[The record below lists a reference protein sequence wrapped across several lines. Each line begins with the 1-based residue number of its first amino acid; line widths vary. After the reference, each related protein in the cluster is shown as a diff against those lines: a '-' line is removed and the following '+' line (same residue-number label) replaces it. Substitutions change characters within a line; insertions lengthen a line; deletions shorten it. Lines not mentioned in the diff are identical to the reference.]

1 MKIFGEVNVVRGSV
15 AWTRPFRLRLTRP
28 SAPAQMPPPAAAVP
42 EYDEEGRLYVS
53 RFARTMP
60 QQYAIERDRIFE
72 YMKRRRLPD
81 AGQRQ
86 IRRDAR
92 NSGDLYADVRDL
104 EFHPDI
110 EQA

>member
-1 MKIFGEVNVVRGSV
+1 MRLFGEVNVVRGSV

-28 SAPAQMPPPAAAVP
+28 AAVEMPPAPAAVP

-53 RFARTMP
+53 RFARSLP
-60 QQYAIERDRIFE
+60 QQYTIERDRIFD
-72 YMKRRRLPD
+72 YMKRRKLPD

-86 IRRDAR
+86 IRRDLR

>member
-1 MKIFGEVNVVRGSV
+1 MAEAEQGWVDVQRG
-15 AWTRPFRLRLTRP
+15 L
-28 SAPAQMPPPAAAVP
+28 
-42 EYDEEGRLYVS
+42 VS
-53 RFARTMP
+53 RGIFVDDDIYRL
-60 QQYAIERDRIFE
+60 ERDRIFE

-86 IRRDAR
+86 IRRDLR

>member
-1 MKIFGEVNVVRGSV
+1 MRLFGEVNVVRGSV
-15 AWTRPFRLRLTRP
+15 AWARPFRLRLTPP
-28 SAPAQMPPPAAAVP
+28 SAPPQMPPASAAVP

-53 RFARTMP
+53 RFARSLP
-60 QQYAIERDRIFE
+60 QQYTIERDRIFE

-86 IRRDAR
+86 IRRDLR